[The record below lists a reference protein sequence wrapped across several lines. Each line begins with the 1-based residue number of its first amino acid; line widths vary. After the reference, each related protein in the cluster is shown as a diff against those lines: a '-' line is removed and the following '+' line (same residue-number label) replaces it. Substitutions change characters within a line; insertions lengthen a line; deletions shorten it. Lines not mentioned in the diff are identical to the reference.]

1 MEIAERTTRSTSF
14 HIAYEGVT
22 LIEAIVTE
30 RRDRQRQKKE
40 RKKEREQVFRGTG
53 AERIIQN
60 SYLLRTDGGRA
71 HVVSRT
77 KSVWFGRR
85 CGKTNVFVLS
95 SRCLPKA

>member
-40 RKKEREQVFRGTG
+40 REQVFHGIG

-60 SYLLRTDGGRA
+60 SY
-71 HVVSRT
+71 
-77 KSVWFGRR
+77 F
-85 CGKTNVFVLS
+85 
-95 SRCLPKA
+95 